1 MKDKLVPADLNY
13 ESEYERLLREREI
26 LMAKYESLRSEKE
39 SLETE
44 YARLRA
50 QMDIVYLIFGGK

>member
-1 MKDKLVPADLNY
+1 MGNEKTVSPDY
-13 ESEYERLLREREI
+13 EAMYYKQLEEREA
-26 LMAKYESLRSEKE
+26 LLAKMDFMRSEKE

-44 YARLRA
+44 VVRLRA